1 MELKKYKQQMN
12 RPLPKY
18 NEGLHKF
25 TANQGD
31 WGGAVTG
38 AIGLAGATTAAFSGV
53 KSANDMMA
61 EAGTSVGQGSG
72 FTYNKINNIDVGAQR
87 AELSAQNTQ
96 NTLQAAGTG
105 AQLGGSIGMAF
116 GPVGGAIGAAA
127 GGIIGGAIG
136 IFGGKSRKR
145 RLQRK
150 MIAAQENIRNVNNYN
165 LASAQSDYLQNQ
177 WALDYGNTQDGEL
190 FVANK
195 GKDLIRPKIRR
206 K

>member
-1 MELKKYKQQMN
+1 MELKKYKKQMN
-12 RPLPKY
+12 LPKY

-25 TANQGD
+25 TAKQGD
-31 WGGAVTG
+31 WGGALQG
-38 AIGLAGATTAAFSGV
+38 AIGFTGATVNAFSGV
-53 KSANDMMA
+53 KSAGDMMA
-61 EAGTSVGQGSG
+61 EAGTSIGQGSG
-72 FTYNKINNIDVGAQR
+72 FTYNRQNNIDIGAQR
-87 AELSAQNTQ
+87 SELSAQNTQ
-96 NTLQAAGTG
+96 NTLAAAGTG

-116 GPVGGAIGAAA
+116 GPIGAGIGAAA
-127 GGIIGGAIG
+127 GGLIGGVVG

-145 RLQRK
+145 RLERK
-150 MIAAQENIRNVNNYN
+150 MRAAQERVQNVNNYN

-177 WALDYGNTQDGEL
+177 YALEHGDLQDQEL